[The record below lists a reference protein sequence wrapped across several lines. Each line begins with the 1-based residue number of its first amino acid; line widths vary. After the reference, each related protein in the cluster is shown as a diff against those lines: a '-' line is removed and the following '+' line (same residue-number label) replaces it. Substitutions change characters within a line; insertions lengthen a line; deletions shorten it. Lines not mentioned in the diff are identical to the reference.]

1 MSESDSRRRAES
13 RAGLDMEGYVY
24 LAGLSGVRAES
35 ASERPGQAQTSPHT
49 EERGMRSGEGKSPL
63 SKPVLAEQ
71 LLTDDPTR
79 PGALAPLPTFIHGNP
94 HSACPLPVQQQ
105 PGSLYKPQVL
115 LGQLPLLSPLL

>member
-35 ASERPGQAQTSPHT
+35 TSERPGQAQTSPHT

-94 HSACPLPVQQQ
+94 RSACPLPVQQQ
-105 PGSLYKPQVL
+105 PGSLYIPQVL